1 MEARIL
7 VVDDERNILALF
19 KKMLSAEAFQGLEN
33 PSSLSYDRID
43 VDTSIS
49 GESAWEKIQAG
60 HFDLIISDLA
70 MEGMSGIDLL
80 EKVKSVKPDIPFMIL
95 TGVGTIEDAVR
106 SMKLGAYDYLTKP
119 FQHDELLL
127 SINKALDYGR
137 LHSEVKTLRE
147 KLDHS
152 RAGSEADNRAHAEK
166 KPKNHTG
173 NGKITENRTSTR
185 NGQFALTDEQTVWID
200 LAVRKNLSL
209 KTISDIVT
217 GEVEKIVIEK
227 ILAEVGDNK
236 AQVAR
241 RLGISRPALYKKI
254 NDHRIK

>member
-1 MEARIL
+1 VEARIL

-19 KKMLSAEAFQGLEN
+19 KRMLSAETFQGLEN
-33 PSSLSYDRID
+33 PSSLSYTHID
-43 VDTSIS
+43 VDTAIS
-49 GESAWEKIQAG
+49 GESAWEKIKSG
-60 HFDLIISDLA
+60 PFDLIISDLA

-80 EKVKSVKPDIPFMIL
+80 ERVKSIKPDIPFMIL

-137 LHSEVKTLRE
+137 LHSEVKTLRK
-147 KLDHS
+147 KLDHQ
-152 RAGSEADNRAHAEK
+152 AESEPVGREIADK
-166 KPKNHTG
+166 KQKSVAG
-173 NGKITENRTSTR
+173 NGKTVSGNAGR
-185 NGQFALTDEQTVWID
+185 NGKFVLTDEQTDWINHV
-200 LAVRKNLSL
+200 VRKNLPL
-209 KTISDIVT
+209 KSISDTVS

-236 AQVAR
+236 AEVAR

-254 NDHRIK
+254 NDYRIK